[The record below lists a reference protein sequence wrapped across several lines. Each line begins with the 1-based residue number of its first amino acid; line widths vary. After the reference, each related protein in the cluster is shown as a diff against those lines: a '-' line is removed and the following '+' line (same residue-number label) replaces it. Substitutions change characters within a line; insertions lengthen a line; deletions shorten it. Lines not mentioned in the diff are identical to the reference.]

1 MATATGKTRCVMC
14 GKEKATLKCGG
25 CSRDFCYNH
34 WDIHR
39 QELNKQL
46 DEIELNRDLFR
57 QSLTQH
63 VEQPNNNT
71 LMQQIDQ
78 WEQNSIEIIQ
88 QTAEQA
94 RQILIKNTKRY
105 IHEIEIKLNKVTNQ
119 LRESRDEDDF
129 NEINLCQFQEELNR
143 LTEALN
149 KPSTVSIR
157 EDSTPFIN
165 KISVEISDKDS
176 TFIPDGKNYKFIII
190 KIDKSIRR
198 IFLKTFYQNKIIK
211 F

>member
-1 MATATGKTRCVMC
+1 MATATGKTRCVVC

-25 CSRDFCYNH
+25 CSKDFCYNH
-34 WDIHR
+34 WDTHR

-46 DEIELNRDLFR
+46 DEIEMNRDLFR
-57 QSLTQH
+57 QSIIQH
-63 VEQPNNNT
+63 VEQPNNNK
-71 LMQQIDQ
+71 LIQQINQ
-78 WEQNSIEIIQ
+78 WEQTSIKIIQ

-94 RQILIKNTKRY
+94 RQILIKYTKRY
-105 IHEIEIKLNKVTNQ
+105 IHEIEIKLNKVTHQ

-176 TFIPDGKNYKFIII
+176 TIIPDGENYKFIMI

-198 IFLKTFYQNKIIK
+198 IFQKLFIKTKQ
-211 F
+211 